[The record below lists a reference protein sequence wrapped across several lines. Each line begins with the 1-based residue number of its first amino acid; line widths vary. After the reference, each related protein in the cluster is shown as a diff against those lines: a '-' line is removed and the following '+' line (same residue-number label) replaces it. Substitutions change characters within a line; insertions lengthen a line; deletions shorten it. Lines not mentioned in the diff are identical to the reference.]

1 MQLTDQELS
10 RYIREH
16 ATPEWEVLHE
26 LDRETNLTQLQP
38 RMLSGH
44 IQGDILKMMV
54 YMLRPQRVLEIG
66 TFTGYSAIAMARAM
80 EPGSE
85 LHTIDINDETEEI
98 AAKYIERSGL
108 GGIIRTYT
116 GSALDVIP
124 EIGGTFDLVFMD
136 GDKREYP
143 EYYNLLMDGGYLH
156 SGSFILA
163 DNVLWDGKVTD
174 ESPKNL
180 KDRYTQGI
188 LRFNRMVADDPR
200 AEVVIVPLRDGLSII
215 RIR

>member
-26 LDRETNLTQLQP
+26 LDRETHLTQLQP

-143 EYYNLLMDGGYLH
+143 EYYNLLMDDGYLH

-188 LRFNRMVADDPR
+188 LRFNRMAADDPR